1 MDFSALRQR
10 IVFLKPLDTKLN
22 AMRENVPVWIPFKP
36 NLRNNLIIDDK
47 SDVYITE
54 DKKGNAV
61 LKTVDG
67 QPYAHRLS
75 IKEFSVWAYVA
86 PATGREYE
94 EAQKLREETTYQVKT
109 RYFPRITMDMKIL
122 YDSQI
127 LDIVS
132 VLDVGGRKIELQIV
146 AKERDRNGKEC

>member
-47 SDVYITE
+47 SE
-54 DKKGNAV
+54 
-61 LKTVDG
+61 
-67 QPYAHRLS
+67 
-75 IKEFSVWAYVA
+75 
-86 PATGREYE
+86 E

-109 RYFPRITMDMKIL
+109 RYFPRITTDMKIL

-132 VLDVGGRKIELQIV
+132 VLNVGGRKIELQIV